1 MSHPENAIL
10 VSTSELF
17 WLQYLGV
24 YHFNCLHWNGDCVGM
39 WNIVAKL
46 LQKELLLRLVRIEMC
61 HIYSFGIFFQK
72 KDTYSK
78 TMRTLFGKINQL
90 VDMCFVRT
98 WPESAIFLQSRRSVW
113 SQLGEDGLFSSPRAG
128 QSPPPSLW
136 LTLLKSDER
145 LYIPIC

>member
-17 WLQYLGV
+17 WLHYLGV

-61 HIYSFGIFFQK
+61 HIYIFGIFFQK
-72 KDTYSK
+72 KDTYTK

-90 VDMCFVRT
+90 VDM
-98 WPESAIFLQSRRSVW
+98 
-113 SQLGEDGLFSSPRAG
+113 
-128 QSPPPSLW
+128 
-136 LTLLKSDER
+136 
-145 LYIPIC
+145 